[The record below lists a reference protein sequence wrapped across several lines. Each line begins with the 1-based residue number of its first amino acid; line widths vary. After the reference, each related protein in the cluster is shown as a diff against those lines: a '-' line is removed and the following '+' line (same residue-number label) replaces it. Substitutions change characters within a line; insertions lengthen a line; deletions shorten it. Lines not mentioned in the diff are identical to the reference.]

1 MSSLGATQSPER
13 KPPWCD
19 QLQHPTTQ
27 SRQVEVLDFG
37 DGDDNGIYGDHNH
50 DRCDHD
56 HDSGDHDHNDLDDSF
71 YDHQDWGPWRNVVC
85 PRWRIPGQKVKHL
98 QTAKK
103 CLSLCPLS
111 NKVFLPDD
119 CHHDNWSSSGEVLD
133 FVRGSDV
140 KFSWKSCP

>member
-13 KPPWCD
+13 QPPWCD

-71 YDHQDWGPWRNVVC
+71 YDHQDWGPWRNLVC
-85 PRWRIPGQKVKHL
+85 PRWRIPGQNMKHL
-98 QTAKK
+98 QSVKK
-103 CLSLCPLS
+103 YLRPRPPS
-111 NKVFLPDD
+111 NKVILPDD
-119 CHHDNWSSSGEVLD
+119 HHHIVTII
-133 FVRGSDV
+133 R
-140 KFSWKSCP
+140 SCLWLCTTVPWNIYN